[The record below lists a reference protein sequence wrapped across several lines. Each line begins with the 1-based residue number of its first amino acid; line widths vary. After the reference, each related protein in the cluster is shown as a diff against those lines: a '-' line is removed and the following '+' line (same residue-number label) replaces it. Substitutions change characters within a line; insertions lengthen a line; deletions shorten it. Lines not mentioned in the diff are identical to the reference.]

1 MRGLGEIFE
10 TRLTV
15 VEMLRVVETLIV
27 EMMMVVHEKD
37 DLEFWVKGDVLEH
50 LK

>member
-1 MRGLGEIFE
+1 MLE

-15 VEMLRVVETLIV
+15 VETLMVVGTLII
-27 EMMMVVHEKD
+27 ETMMVVHEKD
-37 DLEFWVKGDVLEH
+37 DLESWVTEDVLEH

>member
-1 MRGLGEIFE
+1 MRELGEIFE
-10 TRLTV
+10 TRL
-15 VEMLRVVETLIV
+15 MVVETLMVVGTLIA
-27 EMMMVVHEKD
+27 ETMLVVHEKD